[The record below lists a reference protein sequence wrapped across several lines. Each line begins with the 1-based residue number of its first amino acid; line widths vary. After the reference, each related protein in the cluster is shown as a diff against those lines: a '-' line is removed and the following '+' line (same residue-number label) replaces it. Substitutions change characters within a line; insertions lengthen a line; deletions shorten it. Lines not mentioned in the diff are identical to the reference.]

1 MSQGNH
7 LRKTRKAWSLIV
19 ELDVHVEVHEV
30 CEGVATL
37 GVVALVQNQN
47 RKVGDADLFGSD
59 GFHQAHGGHH
69 VDAVTVSHIITNM
82 SKQ

>member
-47 RKVGDADLFGSD
+47 RKVGDG
-59 GFHQAHGGHH
+59 
-69 VDAVTVSHIITNM
+69 
-82 SKQ
+82 